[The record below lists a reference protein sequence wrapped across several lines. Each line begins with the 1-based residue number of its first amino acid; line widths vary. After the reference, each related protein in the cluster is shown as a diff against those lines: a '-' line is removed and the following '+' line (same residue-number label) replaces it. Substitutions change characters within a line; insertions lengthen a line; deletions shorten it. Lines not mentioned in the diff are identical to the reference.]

1 MPSSWSRFSVAYC
14 ALCIVLGALTLFK
27 LSGCGRSMA
36 QGLRPDLAGTWDLVY
51 GDVIDVEVMLGS
63 ETYRSR
69 VSRDGGVLSWL
80 DGGAQHALHIDCS
93 RPELVCPN
101 ETLDSQLRLT
111 NRLGDVDDDGERL
124 VISAR
129 RRRGA
134 LSSCEGLSRA
144 SADRKSWRTRCQHL
158 ARRRAH
164 RRSCHQRD
172 FSCLS
177 RRCGR
182 PSGDERHH
190 RKVVCRI
197 QRRASLKIS
206 QSRLSSSCSRAP
218 QARPFSDL

>member
-51 GDVIDVEVMLGS
+51 DDVIDVEVTLGS

-69 VSRDGGVLSWL
+69 VSREGGVLSWL

-124 VISAR
+124 VISLLGEGEGACRLAKGSAAQAR
-129 RRRGA
+129 IESHGSPDAKTWRGVA
-134 LSSCEGLSRA
+134 LTDGLATSVI
-144 SADRKSWRTRCQHL
+144 SAACLDDAPDHQVTKSIT
-158 ARRRAH
+158 
-164 RRSCHQRD
+164 
-172 FSCLS
+172 
-177 RRCGR
+177 
-182 PSGDERHH
+182 
-190 RKVVCRI
+190 V
-197 QRRASLKIS
+197 
-206 QSRLSSSCSRAP
+206 RLSSA
-218 QARPFSDL
+218 FSAVRR